1 MCVWV
6 YTCICVH
13 EYLCMCVCIY
23 VDMCMCL
30 CVYVCMCTCACMC
43 VVHVYIYMYLCMC
56 ICVHVCSH
64 ASVHVGQA
72 RLTSGVLVGCFLLY
86 SLRQELSIEPAITT
100 SLASQLGAE
109 IPCLHLPGG

>member
-1 MCVWV
+1 MSG
-6 YTCICVH
+6 CIH
-13 EYLCMCVCIY
+13 
-23 VDMCMCL
+23 
-30 CVYVCMCTCACMC
+30 VYVCMSIYVCVFVYVCICVCVCVYMCVCAHVLVCVLCMC
-43 VVHVYIYMYLCMC
+43 IYMYLCMC